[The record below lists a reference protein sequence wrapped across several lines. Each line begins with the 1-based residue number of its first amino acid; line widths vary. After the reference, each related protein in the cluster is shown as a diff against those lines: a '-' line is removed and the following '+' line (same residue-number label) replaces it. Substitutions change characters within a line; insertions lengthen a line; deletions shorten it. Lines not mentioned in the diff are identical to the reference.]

1 MDAKLALSAQTPIV
15 VEPSLRGERAFDIY
29 SRLLKDRVVF
39 VGREIDDELA
49 NLVMAQLLH
58 LESDDPDRDI
68 SLYLNSPGGSATAM
82 FAIYDTMQYIRPDV
96 STMCVG
102 MAASAAA
109 VILAAGAAGKRHAL
123 PNARVMIH
131 QGRGGVQ
138 GQSADVEIQAREIL
152 HLQRRMEEV
161 LARHTGQPLERIR
174 QDIDRDHFMGVEEA
188 KDYGLVDTVIARR
201 PA

>member
-1 MDAKLALSAQTPIV
+1 MV
-15 VEPSLRGERAFDIY
+15 VEESLRGERAFDIY

-39 VGREIDDELA
+39 VGREIDDTLA

-58 LESDDPDRDI
+58 LESQDPERDV
-68 SLYLNSPGGSATAM
+68 SLYLNSPGGSATSM
-82 FAIYDTMQYIRPDV
+82 FAIYDTVQYIRPDV
-96 STMCVG
+96 ATICVG

-109 VILAAGAAGKRHAL
+109 VILATGAAGKRFVL

-131 QGRGGVQ
+131 QGHGGVQ

-161 LARHTGQPLERIR
+161 LSQHTGQPIERIR
-174 QDIDRDHFMGVEEA
+174 EDVDRDNFMGAEEA
-188 KDYGLVDTVIARR
+188 VAYGLADRVITRR
-201 PA
+201 ELVPVP

>member
-1 MDAKLALSAQTPIV
+1 MSTPIV
-15 VEPSLRGERAFDIY
+15 IDESIRGERAYDVY

-58 LESDDPDRDI
+58 LESQDPDRDI
-68 SLYLNSPGGSATAM
+68 HLYLNSPGGSATSM

-96 STMCVG
+96 STICVG

-109 VILAAGAAGKRHAL
+109 VILATGAAGKRFAL

-174 QDIDRDHFMGVEEA
+174 EDVDRDNFMGAEEA
-188 KDYGLVDTVIARR
+188 RDYGLVDAVIARR
-201 PA
+201 ELVPAG